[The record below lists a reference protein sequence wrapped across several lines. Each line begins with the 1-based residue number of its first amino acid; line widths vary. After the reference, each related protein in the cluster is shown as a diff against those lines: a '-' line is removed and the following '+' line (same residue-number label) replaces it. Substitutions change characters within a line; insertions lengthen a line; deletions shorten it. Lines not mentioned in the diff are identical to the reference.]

1 MVGLSLRRRPVDLV
15 LVACFCSFALT
26 SFIFDPYTALDVDLA
41 SSTSIPGRLNYWFAS
56 SVDPLLLD
64 PPLFVRIMV
73 GLSVVLL
80 GPMYLVI
87 AYGIWRQRDWV
98 RVPSLAYAAVKLYS
112 MVVYLGVALFGDTSP
127 RDHFL
132 FWAVYLP
139 YLIAP
144 LVLAARMIRPDPFSS
159 GGTEGAGGQP

>member
-1 MVGLSLRRRPVDLV
+1 MVGLPLRRRPVDLL

-26 SFIFDPYTALDVDLA
+26 SFVFDPYTALNVDLA
-41 SSTSIPGRLNYWFAS
+41 STTSIPGRLNYWFAS
-56 SVDPLLLD
+56 SVDPLLLA

-80 GPMYLVI
+80 GPTYLVI
-87 AYGIWRQRDWV
+87 AYGLWRQREWV
-98 RVPSLAYAAVKLYS
+98 RVPALAYAAVKLYS
-112 MVVYLGVALFGDTSP
+112 MAVYLGVALFGETEP
-127 RDHFL
+127 RNYLF

-144 LVLAARMIRPDPFSS
+144 VILFVRMRRPEPFRGTF
-159 GGTEGAGGQP
+159 GGPS